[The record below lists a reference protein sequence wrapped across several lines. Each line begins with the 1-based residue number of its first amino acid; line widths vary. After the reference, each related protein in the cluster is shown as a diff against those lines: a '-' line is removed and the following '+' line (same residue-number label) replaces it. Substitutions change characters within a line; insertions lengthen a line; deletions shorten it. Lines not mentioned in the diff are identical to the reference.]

1 MKEKIYSPLILV
13 VLMVGMMVTS
23 CSKKGEL
30 LDTIPANVNA
40 VAVMDVKEI
49 LKDAGCTFSEEGVE
63 LPESLK
69 GTRAEVGGLQTLGK
83 LCASNVCD
91 MSNVAV
97 AICGKQDIVCTFLI
111 NDNDKFK
118 ELTSSLGWKD
128 GENGYEEGRISGT
141 PVLSNGNQAWL
152 LIGGNPY
159 ELLKSMLD
167 DAKKEPITKLSGI
180 KGVLESDNL
189 LNFALSSMS
198 FGKTDNNVAQ
208 QENVWNVMTANVVD
222 NKIVATAQSIKGDG
236 EQVKVKGMQAINPA
250 VLSYVPGNFN
260 FALAGGLTT
269 EFDWKSVME
278 ALSPIFA
285 SNFQMQGAIAMLT
298 PFLQSL
304 DGTVLLAAGPAND
317 EAYEDMTPFNW
328 QFMLMAHM
336 PQARINQVMNL
347 IKTTMFQNGISPIS
361 EKDGVMVIPQYGM
374 QFYVGNVDGY
384 LAIANIPFENTREN
398 SLTPLMLNKEAS
410 LCVELPSLNDMI
422 PYGPEYGIKLIAD
435 MQGSE
440 GKAELSLPGAKYP
453 ILETILTTIYGE

>member
-1 MKEKIYSPLILV
+1 MKQKIFSPLIIV
-13 VLMVGMMVTS
+13 VLVMGMLMSS

-30 LDTIPANVNA
+30 LDTIPANINA
-40 VAVMDVKEI
+40 VALMDVKEI
-49 LKDAGCTFSEEGVE
+49 LKDAGCTFSEEGML
-63 LPESLK
+63 LPQSLK
-69 GTRAEVGGLQTLGK
+69 GTKAEDGGLQTLGK
-83 LCASNVCD
+83 LCGTNACD

-97 AICGKQDIVCTFLI
+97 VVCGKQDIVCTFLI

-141 PVLSNGNQAWL
+141 PVISDGHQAWIM
-152 LIGGNPY
+152 IGGNPY
-159 ELLKSMLD
+159 ELLKSLLD
-167 DAKKEPITKLSGI
+167 DAEKEPITKLPGI
-180 KGVLESDNL
+180 KAALESDNL

-198 FGKTDNNVAQ
+198 FGSTDNNVAQ
-208 QENVWNVMTANVVD
+208 QENVWNVLSANIVD
-222 NKIVATAQSIKGDG
+222 NKIVASAQSIKGDG
-236 EQVKVKGMQAINPA
+236 EQVKVKGMQPINPA

-269 EFDWKSVME
+269 EFDWKSVMG
-278 ALSPIFA
+278 ALSPLFA
-285 SNFQMQGAIAMLT
+285 SNFQMQGAMAMLT

-336 PQARINQVMNL
+336 PQARINQVMTM
-347 IKTTMFQNGISPIS
+347 IKSMMFQNGISPIS

-374 QFYVGNVDGY
+374 QFYIGNVDGY
-384 LAIANIPFENTREN
+384 LAIANIPFDNTRQN
-398 SLTPLMLNKEAS
+398 SLAPIMVNKEAA
-410 LCVELPSLNDMI
+410 LCVELPSLNNLI
-422 PYGPEYGIKLIAD
+422 PYGPEYGIKLTAD

-440 GKAELSLPGAKYP
+440 GKAELLLPGATHP
-453 ILETILTTIYGE
+453 ILETILASIYGE